1 MTRRTTELLTIGEAA
16 ILLRFPRRRVLD
28 LCARGLLPYVS
39 FGPQRRVRRTDVEAL
54 IHPVLTRAEL
64 EQLWLHQAVAARFTA
79 QPNAVRAIAE
89 INLRRLRRL
98 HPGGREWDWLER
110 WEVLLSGEPEAVVDA
125 LTSSAQYAVQ
135 LRSASPF
142 AGVLSERERR
152 TVLDALTESR
162 RDQARPLRQA
172 SLERVMRTV

>member
-1 MTRRTTELLTIGEAA
+1 VTIRTTDLLTIGEAA
-16 ILLRFPRRRVLD
+16 ILLRFSRRRVLD

-39 FGPQRRVRRTDVEAL
+39 VGSHRRVRRADVEAL

-64 EQLWLHQAVAARFTA
+64 EQLWLHQAIAARYTA
-79 QPNAVRAIAE
+79 QPSAVLAIAE

-98 HPGGREWDWLER
+98 HPGGAEWEWLER
-110 WEVLLSGEPEAVVDA
+110 WEVLLAGEPGAVVEA
-125 LTSSAQYAVQ
+125 LTSPAQYAVR

-152 TVLDALTESR
+152 AVLDDFAESR
-162 RDQARPLRQA
+162 RDQARPLRLT
-172 SLERVMRTV
+172 SLERVMRAV

>member
-1 MTRRTTELLTIGEAA
+1 MTIRTTDLLSIGEAA
-16 ILLRFPRRRVLD
+16 ILLRFSRRRVLD

-39 FGPQRRVRRTDVEAL
+39 LGSNRRVRRADVEAL

-64 EQLWLHQAVAARFTA
+64 EQLWLHQAIAARFTA
-79 QPNAVRAIAE
+79 QPSAVLAIAE

-98 HPGGREWDWLER
+98 QPDGPEWER
-110 WEVLLSGEPEAVVDA
+110 WDVLLAGAPEPVVEA
-125 LTSSAQYAVQ
+125 LTSPAQYAVR

-152 TVLDALTESR
+152 AVLDAFAESR
-162 RDQARPLRQA
+162 RDQARPLRVT
-172 SLERVMRTV
+172 SLERVMRAV